1 LAWLLQRSTVILP
14 IPGTSRLKHLQE
26 NAAAGVIILSDH
38 EFTQLDRA
46 TAQRR
51 QG

>member
-1 LAWLLQRSTVILP
+1 M
-14 IPGTSRLKHLQE
+14 HLEE
-26 NAAAGVIILSDH
+26 NVAAGAITLSDS
-38 EFTQLDRA
+38 EFCQLDRA